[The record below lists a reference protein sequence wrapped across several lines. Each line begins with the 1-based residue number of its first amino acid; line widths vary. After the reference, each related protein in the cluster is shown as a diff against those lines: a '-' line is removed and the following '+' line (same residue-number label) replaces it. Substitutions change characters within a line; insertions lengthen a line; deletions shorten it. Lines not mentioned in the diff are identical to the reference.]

1 MAGTRPID
9 HLLRRAGFGASPDER
24 VGYFGLSFNQA
35 VDQLIDYERQPDD
48 IDAKVGT
55 NGYLGVTT
63 RGGQYAPN
71 TVINDS
77 RQRWLFRMTHTE
89 RPLQEKMALF
99 WHNHFATTYS
109 KVAGFA
115 GATQGARMMAGKPG
129 EVPGPPGQYELF
141 RQHAL
146 GNFRDLLLAV
156 ARDPAMVVFLDGRT
170 NTRTRPQENFG
181 REIMELF
188 TWGVGNYTEPD
199 VYAAARVFTGWNLRT
214 SGVLRDVALGYY
226 EFFYNAGQH
235 DVTAKTFTFPIYAN
249 GDKTIPARTA
259 AGGEQDGIDLI
270 NALAT
275 HPETA
280 RRLARKLWGF
290 FVSEAVVPDEAFV
303 ANVASVYLQNNTSMR
318 ATVRYILGSAW
329 FQSPDAYYARY
340 AWPVEYAV
348 KSIKEVGW
356 NGYSIDSARA
366 ALPGMGQTLFEPPD
380 VAGWSLGTDWFGTG
394 SMLARMNFAAGLAGN
409 QRFVLGRDAQPY
421 RATPD
426 GVLDYFLA
434 RYTPLAFDSTQR
446 QELAAYLRAGGA
458 WTGSDTQ
465 LNAKAAGLTRLIT
478 GSGEYQFI

>member
-9 HLLRRAGFGASPDER
+9 PLLRRAGFGASPDER

-156 ARDPAMVVFLDGRT
+156 ARFI
-170 NTRTRPQENFG
+170 Q
-181 REIMELF
+181 
-188 TWGVGNYTEPD
+188 W
-199 VYAAARVFTGWNLRT
+199 
-214 SGVLRDVALGYY
+214 
-226 EFFYNAGQH
+226 
-235 DVTAKTFTFPIYAN
+235 
-249 GDKTIPARTA
+249 
-259 AGGEQDGIDLI
+259 
-270 NALAT
+270 
-275 HPETA
+275 
-280 RRLARKLWGF
+280 
-290 FVSEAVVPDEAFV
+290 
-303 ANVASVYLQNNTSMR
+303 
-318 ATVRYILGSAW
+318 
-329 FQSPDAYYARY
+329 
-340 AWPVEYAV
+340 
-348 KSIKEVGW
+348 
-356 NGYSIDSARA
+356 
-366 ALPGMGQTLFEPPD
+366 
-380 VAGWSLGTDWFGTG
+380 
-394 SMLARMNFAAGLAGN
+394 AGLALISILMVASILLIGN
-409 QRFVLGRDAQPY
+409 TIRLSIFARRREVEVMKLVGATNWFIRWPFVIEGIVCGLIGAALAVVLLFAVKVTIVDTWIKGADDALTRDQ
-421 RATPD
+421 AT
-426 GVLDYFLA
+426 A
-434 RYTPLAFDSTQR
+434 LAFPLLGLILIVS
-446 QELAAYLRAGGA
+446 GA
-458 WTGSDTQ
+458 VVGA
-465 LNAKAAGLTRLIT
+465 L
-478 GSGEYQFI
+478 GSGITLRRFLKV